1 MPRQPPG
8 PAGRAGGK
16 RARWTGTF
24 CSRRSV
30 QIRNGRPRSR
40 GRTRPCSSTAPV
52 PAHLPCWHGPQ
63 TVPAQPPVPAQ
74 AIVPAQTLRSR
85 TGTIRGPSRTAA
97 CASTAWNHA
106 GTGRASTERIL
117 CRDSERARITQPPFE
132 HTRAGTGSG
141 SCMNSFC
148 VSTGQIEPCEHGACL
163 YVAHPELL
171 SWSWHSERASTHNP
185 RSSASRAGT
194 GNARTDTAYVLARA
208 RAVRAWG
215 VQAQSAPRTGTLSVP
230 AHSTSV
236 PAHPVLARAPA
247 VLAQPLC

>member
-1 MPRQPPG
+1 MTIFARNLFGLKRRGSYLRRRGSRHQRRLPFDAQRRQPSPSQPRRMPRRPPG
-8 PAGRAGGK
+8 PAGRVGGK

-30 QIRNGRPRSR
+30 QIRNRRPRSR
-40 GRTRPCSSTAPV
+40 GRTRPCASTAPV

-85 TGTIRGPSRTAA
+85 TGTIRGPSRRAA

-106 GTGRASTERIL
+106 GTGHASTERIL
-117 CRDSERARITQPPFE
+117 CRDIERARTLQPPFE

-148 VSTGQIEPCEHGACL
+148 VL
-163 YVAHPELL
+163 
-171 SWSWHSERASTHNP
+171 
-185 RSSASRAGT
+185 
-194 GNARTDTAYVLARA
+194 LARA
-208 RAVRAWG
+208 R
-215 VQAQSAPRTGTLSVP
+215 
-230 AHSTSV
+230 
-236 PAHPVLARAPA
+236 
-247 VLAQPLC
+247 